1 MLASPYPFFQSL
13 SREIGQL
20 QSDYRNFVPLTP
32 GQMKN
37 VVSGLRQEYVPLL
50 TDGAFA
56 NQLAIV
62 RGNGKVDLMT
72 VVLDPDER
80 ALAFYS
86 RFSVPVLSPDY
97 KTEPRNFWAFVF
109 DLGAKIR
116 ACGKIPILT
125 IGDAEWLLD
134 SIIEFGLERLNEV
147 FVFNQDYLLQQ
158 KLMDKFWQY
167 QLAGEAGVEMPET
180 WSGDADFRSEGAS
193 LPFPVLV
200 KEQRGKRLFSET
212 GKQAIEVFS
221 PEELIS
227 AMKTVIGNI
236 PVIVQQKVS
245 DDGSEKMF
253 SIGAFRNRK
262 TGRSILFSSRRIRAT
277 RVFGSTALSV
287 SEPCPEGV
295 SAARKYLD
303 YVDYHGSCELEFIY
317 DSRQKKL
324 LLLELNPRLY
334 KTQSLATHCG
344 INFNHFA
351 LLTAM
356 GKNLPEQPQQIYGPR
371 WWLAWGD
378 IADGIRKMQ
387 TGKLTFQEFM
397 EPLSFDFV
405 NGVDELDDPLPGFVN
420 LFNGKF

>member
-72 VVLDPDER
+72 VVLDPHER

-97 KTEPRNFWAFVF
+97 KTEPRNFWAFVL
-109 DLGAKIR
+109 DLGTKIR
-116 ACGKIPILT
+116 ACGKIPVLT

-134 SIIEFGLERLNEV
+134 SMIEFGLERLNEV

-167 QLAGEAGVEMPET
+167 QLAGEAGVDMPLT
-180 WSGDADFRSEGAS
+180 WPGDADFWKEKAS

-200 KEQRGKRLFSET
+200 KEQRGKRLFTET
-212 GKQAIEVFS
+212 GRQAIELFS
-221 PEELIS
+221 REELI
-227 AMKTVIGNI
+227 AAKKEVIGNV

-245 DDGSEKMF
+245 DDGSENMF
-253 SIGAFRNRK
+253 SIGAFRNRH
-262 TGRSILFSSRRIRAT
+262 TGHSILFSSRRIRAT

-295 SAARKYLD
+295 RAARKYLD
-303 YVDYHGSCELEFIY
+303 YIDYHGSCELEFIY

-387 TGKLTFQEFM
+387 TGKLSFQEFI

-405 NGVDELDDPLPGFVN
+405 NGMDELDDPLPGFVN
-420 LFNGKF
+420 IFNGKF